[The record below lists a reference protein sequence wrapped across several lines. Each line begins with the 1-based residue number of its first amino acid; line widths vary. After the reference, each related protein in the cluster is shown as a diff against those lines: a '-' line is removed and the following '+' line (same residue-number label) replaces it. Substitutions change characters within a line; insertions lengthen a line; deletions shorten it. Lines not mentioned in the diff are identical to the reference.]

1 MRIASTRVRWRSRL
15 CLLYIVGIVAACGSS
30 ASTNGGSTS
39 ASASSSATS
48 PSSSTELGSLP
59 QPCTFLTQTTAA
71 EISGDA
77 AITNQ
82 STNFRETVS
91 GYVACIFADTKNEAN
106 SVEVQIKRVSGGVT
120 PSILQAAVKFFSL
133 GEPVQPFQ
141 PFSVVGI
148 GRNAFGESTP
158 GVAFIVFSKGGVLA
172 YVGAGSAS
180 LSVSSL
186 QASVENLTEQVA
198 AAL

>member
-1 MRIASTRVRWRSRL
+1 V
-15 CLLYIVGIVAACGSS
+15 LYIVGLVAACGSS
-30 ASTNGGSTS
+30 ASTTGGSTS

-48 PSSSTELGSLP
+48 PSSTESGSLP

-77 AITNQ
+77 AIMNQ
-82 STNFRETVS
+82 STNFTETVS

-106 SVEVQIKRVSGGVT
+106 SVEVQIKRASGGVT
-120 PSILQAAVKFFSL
+120 PSMLQAAVEFFSL
-133 GEPVQPFQ
+133 GEPVQPFR

-148 GRNAFGESTP
+148 GDNAFGESTL

-198 AAL
+198 AGL